1 MFRNY
6 LKIAL
11 RNLSRNKTFS
21 AINILSLSIGMACC
35 FLILIFVKDEF
46 SFDQFQEKKDRIYRL
61 AYTPNVNST
70 MGEIARTPPPVAPLL
85 EDFFGEIES
94 VARMYPAEIT
104 TEIRRGSQK
113 EQYELD
119 QVYFA
124 DSSIADIFSFDL
136 LDGQMENALNRPFS
150 AVLPESNAR
159 IFFGRTDVVGETI
172 WIKGQYPFEI
182 TAVVKD
188 YPPNSHM
195 HFDVLIHYDNMGDVE
210 GDLIGKAMMSNLAQN
225 WIITHSYTYI
235 LLNEGASPEAVNDRF
250 VAFLETHG
258 SKRFRNQ
265 QAFRLEPMSD
275 FHLRTTL
282 DGLPEPAGNISY
294 VYLFLAIAFVTLLIA
309 CINFIN
315 LSTAGSL
322 RRAREVG
329 VRQVLGAE
337 KKALVQQF
345 LGESLLTS
353 FLAFLLSLALVSFLI
368 PYLSELTDRS
378 LQWNLFSDGALTL
391 IFLGLFILTGLLAG
405 IYPAFFVTRFNT
417 VNILKGEK
425 PGGAQGKFSL
435 RKALITTQFLAS
447 IALII
452 CTFLMFQQLRHLQDR
467 PLGFDKSQI
476 LVVPLF
482 SESLN
487 AVFGGVDGPLRGKM
501 NTFEDRMLTNPRIE
515 AITASSAL
523 PGVGTVRRMVET
535 SEISRDDNMPIACNS
550 VDYDFVETYD
560 LEVLAGRDF
569 DKSFGSDHQN
579 AYLLNEAGIQY
590 LGWENA
596 EEAIGQ
602 EINREG
608 KKGSIVGIIKDFHFE
623 SLYTPIDALLL
634 DVSPAIFNTFS
645 MRIQNSELPQTISFI
660 ESAWKELFP
669 HKVFEYRFLDEEINE
684 IYQADQRIGRMIG
697 YFAFLAI
704 LISCFGLYGLVLY
717 SIHQRTKEI
726 GIRKVLGSSVG
737 GIVSLLAKDYMK
749 LIMVA
754 LVLASLI
761 AWYFMGQWL
770 DNFAYRIDIHWGI
783 FVLAGL
789 LVFALALFT
798 ISIQSIRAA
807 LINPVEALRDE

>member
-11 RNLSRNKTFS
+11 RHLARNKTFS

-61 AYTPNVNST
+61 AYSPRVNSG
-70 MGEIARTPPPVAPLL
+70 MGELARTPPPVAPLL
-85 EDFFGEIES
+85 KDFFGEIES

-104 TEIRRGSQK
+104 VEVREGSQK

-124 DSSIADIFSFDL
+124 DSSIVDIFSFEL
-136 LDGQMENALNRPFS
+136 LDGQIKESLNRPFTV
-150 AVLPESNAR
+150 VLPESNAR
-159 IFFGRTDVVGETI
+159 LFFGRTDVVGETI

-195 HFDVLIHYDNMGDVE
+195 HFDVLVHYNNMGDVE
-210 GDLIGKAMMSNLAQN
+210 GEVIGKAMMSNLAQN
-225 WIITHSYTYI
+225 WIITHSYTYV
-235 LLNEGASPEAVNDRF
+235 LLNQGESPLAVNDRF
-250 VAFLETHG
+250 KEFLQTHG
-258 SKRFRNQ
+258 SERFRNQ
-265 QAFRLEPMSD
+265 QEFRLEPMSD
-275 FHLRTTL
+275 FHLHTTL
-282 DGLPEPAGNISY
+282 GGLPEPSGNITY
-294 VYLFLAIAFVTLLIA
+294 VYLFIAIAFITLLIA

-322 RRAREVG
+322 GRAREVG

-337 KKALVQQF
+337 KKSLVQQF
-345 LGESLLTS
+345 LGESLLVS
-353 FLAFLLSLALVSFLI
+353 FLAFLFSLALVSFSL
-368 PYLSELTDRS
+368 PFLSDLTDRS
-378 LQWNLFSDGALTL
+378 LQWNLFSDWPLALL
-391 IFLGLFILTGLLAG
+391 FLGLFILTGLLAG

-425 PGGAQGKFSL
+425 PGGTQGRFSL

-452 CTFLMFQQLRHLQDR
+452 CTMLMFQQLRHLQDR
-467 PLGFDKSQI
+467 PLGFNNSQMLI
-476 LVVPLF
+476 VPLF

-487 AVFGGVDGPLRGKM
+487 AVFGGVDGPLRGTM
-501 NTFEDRMLTNPRIE
+501 NTFEDRMLNNPRIE

-550 VDYDFVETYD
+550 VDYDFVQTYG
-560 LEVLAGRDF
+560 LEIVAGRNF
-569 DKSFGSDHQN
+569 DKAFGSDHQN
-579 AYLLNEAGIQY
+579 AYLLNETGIQY
-590 LGWENA
+590 LGWKDA
-596 EEAIGQ
+596 EEALGQ
-602 EINREG
+602 KIIREG
-608 KKGSIVGIIKDFHFE
+608 KEGTIVGIFKDFHFE
-623 SLYTPIDALLL
+623 SLHQPIDALLL
-634 DVSPAIFNTFS
+634 DVSPAIFNAFS
-645 MRIQNSELPQTISFI
+645 LRIQNDQLPQTIAYI

-669 HKVFEYRFLDEEINE
+669 HKVFEYRFLDERINE
-684 IYQADQRIGRMIG
+684 AYQAEQRMGKMIG

-726 GIRKVLGSSVG
+726 GIRKVLGSSVSA
-737 GIVSLLAKDYMK
+737 IVTLLAKDYLK
-749 LIMVA
+749 LIFFA
-754 LVLASLI
+754 LILASLI

-770 DNFAYRIDIHWGI
+770 ENFAYRIDIHWSV

-789 LVFALALFT
+789 LVFALALLT
-798 ISIQSIRAA
+798 ISIQSVRAA
-807 LINPVEALRDE
+807 LMNPVEALRDE